1 MNAILSKGGSV
12 NLTKE
17 SPTALKRLR
26 VEAGWDVAEGKTV
39 DLDLW
44 GAAKDAKAVFYKNR
58 QAVAG
63 VSLSEDDRT
72 GASSDG
78 GADETMV
85 VDAEALTV
93 EKLAVFINIYEA
105 VSKGQFLKD
114 VKGAFVQFVNDE
126 TNEVLARLDLTAE
139 GGDNFSILAGELTKT
154 ADGLEFKAL
163 ADYSTKDAEAICA
176 QYNSAIE
183 VA

>member
-26 VEAGWDVAEGKTV
+26 VEAGWDVAEGKTM

-44 GAAKDAKAVFYKNR
+44 GAAKDSKAVFYKNR
-58 QAVAG
+58 KAVAG
-63 VSLSEDDRT
+63 ISLSEDDTT
-72 GASSDG
+72 GASSAD

-85 VDAEALTV
+85 IDAEALAEGTV
-93 EKLAVFINIYEA
+93 AVFVNIYDA

-114 VKGAFVQFVNDE
+114 VQRAFVQIVNDE
-126 TNEVLARLDLTAE
+126 TNETIARLDLTEA
-139 GGDNFSILAGELTKT
+139 GGDNFTVLAGELTKN
-154 ADGLEFKAL
+154 AEGLEFKAL
-163 ADYSTKDAEAICA
+163 AEYSTKDAEAICA